1 MVCLSRP
8 YSFKFF
14 KDCLPQVSLG
24 PFLNTRCIIY
34 TKMKSP
40 IGLTVNLN
48 FHLAHLTITS
58 LIRFTFL
65 HYPELPLKK
74 LSWKKNPPLKS
85 ATTTIYSFINIIKT
99 QQILTKTAV
108 IVKSHGRLLQHLT
121 LNLTGEKNEKK
132 C

>member
-14 KDCLPQVSLG
+14 KDCLPQISLG
-24 PFLNTRCIIY
+24 PFLNTLCIIY

-65 HYPELPLKK
+65 HYPELPLEK

-85 ATTTIYSFINIIKT
+85 ATTTNYSFINIVKT
-99 QQILTKTAV
+99 Q
-108 IVKSHGRLLQHLT
+108 
-121 LNLTGEKNEKK
+121 
-132 C
+132 